1 MNIIIV
7 PEYTMALSRYSC
19 VDDQSTNPMLVR
31 DVNPKDADIYLFSYR
46 GPKSLAP
53 GFYCYQAELQKLKAR
68 T

>member
-7 PEYTMALSRYSC
+7 PEYTIPLSRYYC
-19 VDDQSTNPMLVR
+19 VDYTSTNPMLVR
-31 DVNPKDADIYLFSYR
+31 DVNPKVADVYIFSYR
-46 GPKSLAP
+46 GPKSLVP